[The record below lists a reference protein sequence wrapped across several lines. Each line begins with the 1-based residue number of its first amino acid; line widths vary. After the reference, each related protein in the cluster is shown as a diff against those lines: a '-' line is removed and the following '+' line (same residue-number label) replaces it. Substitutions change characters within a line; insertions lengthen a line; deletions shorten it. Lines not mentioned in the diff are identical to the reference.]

1 MRDSSAEAL
10 GAIYKTLG
18 EKIFV
23 PQVPDLEPAK
33 LDKIKEFAEKV
44 VLLNARGEPRAVPAA
59 ARPAAPAPAAAK
71 VVPKGPTITKPSGDP
86 PKTAAKPDA
95 AKVFKNIK
103 WFFNNSFFLK

>member
-10 GAIYKTLG
+10 GAIYKALG

-59 ARPAAPAPAAAK
+59 ARPAAPAAAAAAAK
-71 VVPKGPTITKPSGDP
+71 VVPKGPTITKPSGDA

-95 AKVFKNIK
+95 AKVFKFDIK
-103 WFFNNSFFLK
+103 